1 MSAPRT
7 GLGAGF
13 AALAKAAVLV
23 VGVPLALARLW
34 FVAPLPHH
42 LLGLAAMRSVSTWAH
57 LIIAL
62 VAIVWALAAA
72 NLVRDVWGALRRR
85 ETIDTSSW
93 SARWATAIAGLV
105 LVATAG
111 TSLAAS
117 TSTHLAPAPVA
128 AAPARPRVRPSPAAT
143 GQPIHRIRPTAIVGE
158 RECLADVA
166 ARTTGC
172 VDDWPLLAHMNLGHL
187 QSDGTRMLDPA
198 RLRPGWRLDL
208 PDGSGEPTSVV
219 PAVRAASP
227 TAVPLDRRLSEL
239 ALVGLGVVTTCALA
253 RRVRNLRRAV
263 SSARRLGER
272 RACAPPPLGE
282 TRAALEPFA
291 EAPLVDWI
299 DFANRLLWRLVRD
312 EDTEPPD
319 VRLVRAGPDG
329 IEFLLA
335 EPRPQAPWPFLARRA
350 GHWWVLD
357 PAVEPADLRLSA
369 AEACRFV
376 QPLVPLG
383 DDERASYLLA
393 VGRGRRLGIDGGGEL
408 VDRTLDAIVASL
420 RTVPWAEELEV
431 ELVGIDPPPADER
444 CYQLSSS
451 TTAVLESLASET
463 NAATASRL
471 VDRWRREPLIV
482 VGRAATGPECE
493 RVLAAATAVA
503 GIVAAGGRGTERL
516 VVGTDHAVLWP
527 YGIELRR
534 VTPSPGQ
541 SALLDG
547 LLAEARRPA
556 VVVPIRPGIAT
567 DRARLRAVPVAG
579 AIEVRIL
586 RREPL
591 VLGLHR
597 ELSDRDAARVIELLV
612 YLALHSG
619 KAPSEEV
626 ANALFSRS
634 ERAVRRARADNVI
647 SAARAALGPG
657 PGGRALIA
665 RQHDEIV
672 LDPSVTCD
680 AVRARRAF
688 ASAPFAEPA
697 IAEDLLVGALQLV
710 EGPPLAD
717 IAAGYAWFAAEALD
731 EQLAAEIIDSSHHLA
746 ALALASDRIDLARW
760 AIGRGR
766 LADASSEILAR
777 DLMTV
782 ARAEN
787 DDAAVRQAFSE
798 LERALERLG
807 AGEPSLETRA
817 LLEALD
823 APRSCRR

>member
-1 MSAPRT
+1 MSTPRAALGT
-7 GLGAGF
+7 GL
-13 AALAKAAVLV
+13 AALAKAAVLI

-34 FVAPLPHH
+34 FVAPLPQH
-42 LLGLAAMRSVSTWAH
+42 LLGLAAVRSVSTWAH
-57 LIIAL
+57 LIVAL
-62 VAIVWALAAA
+62 VAITWALATA
-72 NLVRDVWGALRRR
+72 NLVRDVWGALRRQ

-117 TSTHLAPAPVA
+117 TSTHLAPTPVA
-128 AAPARPRVRPSPAAT
+128 AAPARPRARPGPAQT
-143 GQPIHRIRPTAIVGE
+143 GQPIRRIRPTAIVGE

-166 ARTTGC
+166 TRTTGC
-172 VDDWPLLAHMNLGHL
+172 ADDWPLLARMNLGHL

-208 PDGSGEPTSVV
+208 PEGSGQPTSVV
-219 PAVRAASP
+219 PAIRAASP
-227 TAVPLDRRLSEL
+227 TAVPFDRRLSEL

-253 RRVRNLRRAV
+253 RRVRNLRRAA
-263 SSARRLGER
+263 SSARHLGER
-272 RACAPPPLGE
+272 QASAPPPVGE
-282 TRAALEPFA
+282 TRSALEPFA
-291 EAPLVDWI
+291 EAPLIDWI
-299 DFANRLLWRLVRD
+299 DFANRLLWRLVHD
-312 EDTEPPD
+312 ETTEPPD

-329 IEFLLA
+329 VEFLLA

-350 GHWWVLD
+350 GRWWVLD
-357 PAVEPADLRLSA
+357 PAVEPDDLGLLA
-369 AEACRFV
+369 AGACRFA

-431 ELVGIDPPPADER
+431 ELVGIDPPSADER

-451 TTAVLESLASET
+451 TTAVLETLAGE
-463 NAATASRL
+463 AEEATASRL

-482 VGRAATGPECE
+482 VGRAAASPECE
-493 RVLAAATAVA
+493 RVLAAATVVA

-516 VVGTDHAVLWP
+516 VVETDHAILWP
-527 YGIELRR
+527 YGIELRQ
-534 VTPSPGQ
+534 VTPSAGQ

-556 VVVPIRPGIAT
+556 AVVPIRPGLAT

-586 RREPL
+586 RRQPL
-591 VLGLHR
+591 VLGLHQ
-597 ELSDRDAARVIELLV
+597 ELSDRDAARVVELLV
-612 YLALHSG
+612 YLALHGS
-619 KAPSEEV
+619 KAPVERI
-626 ANALFSRS
+626 ANALFFRS
-634 ERAVRRARADNVI
+634 ESAVRRARTDNVI
-647 SAARAALGPG
+647 SAARAGLGHG

-680 AVRARRAF
+680 ALRARRAF

-697 IAEDLLVGALQLV
+697 IAEDLLVGALELV

-717 IAAGYAWFAAEALD
+717 VAAGYAWFAAEALD
-731 EQLAAEIIDSSHHLA
+731 EQLAAEVIDSSHHLV

-766 LADASSEILAR
+766 FADAGSEILAR
-777 DLMTV
+777 DLMAV

-787 DDAAVRQAFSE
+787 DAAGVREAFSE

-823 APRSCRR
+823 TSS